1 MQTRSFFVNVVLQLS
16 LVTWP
21 LEVLAERNVGDVPG
35 DGELDEGT
43 RAVLRRVKRP
53 SHVRPED
60 WDVLLMRYKIKMARN
75 AEVLFNG
82 KVVDQDLAPLEG
94 VRVTGIVLAYDNTY
108 LEKFAPGTDDQVE
121 REWEVVTDREGRFVV
136 QDLRGFSLRV
146 RRFEKEGYVAPPY
159 DACYPIRA
167 GSRGDCPEEGTV
179 FKMWEKS
186 RTDHRTELHRR
197 EIKLFGP
204 ADGREYRFDLAT
216 GLRVE
221 GEGKPFDLGVKVRS
235 ASYQA
240 KAGPHWDWSYELTVA
255 DGGIVVSR
263 DLYGFEAPEQG
274 YEKSFKENNESAS
287 LAWSRNIEKR
297 FFVRSQG
304 GTRHAMIGVL
314 LYAYRD
320 GNMLVVIDSV
330 ANTNSSRNMNTLR

>member
-1 MQTRSFFVNVVLQLS
+1 MRTNDPLLALLIVLNTLAAG
-16 LVTWP
+16 
-21 LEVLAERNVGDVPG
+21 AERNVGDVPG

-43 RAVLRRVKRP
+43 RAVLRSVKRP
-53 SHVRPED
+53 SRVRPED

-108 LEKFAPGTDDQVE
+108 LEKFAPGTEDQVE

-136 QDLRGFSLRV
+136 RDLRGFSLRV
-146 RRFEKEGYVAPPY
+146 RRFEKEGYVAPSY

-167 GSRGDCPEEGTV
+167 GSLGDSAEEG
-179 FKMWEKS
+179 
-186 RTDHRTELHRR
+186 
-197 EIKLFGP
+197 
-204 ADGREYRFDLAT
+204 
-216 GLRVE
+216 
-221 GEGKPFDLGVKVRS
+221 
-235 ASYQA
+235 
-240 KAGPHWDWSYELTVA
+240 
-255 DGGIVVSR
+255 
-263 DLYGFEAPEQG
+263 
-274 YEKSFKENNESAS
+274 
-287 LAWSRNIEKR
+287 
-297 FFVRSQG
+297 FFVRSHG

-330 ANTNSSRNMNTLR
+330 ANTNRSRNLNTLR